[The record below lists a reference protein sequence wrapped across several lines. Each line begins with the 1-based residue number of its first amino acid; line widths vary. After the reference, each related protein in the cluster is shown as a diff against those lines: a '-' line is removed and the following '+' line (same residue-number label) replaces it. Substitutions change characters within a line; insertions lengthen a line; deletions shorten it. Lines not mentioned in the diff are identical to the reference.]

1 MKNTI
6 SLLLFYLALTNSTIT
21 LLAQQK
27 AYEVTEETAWS
38 NFYLLDISND
48 KNWVYYN
55 NSIHFVGNRASI
67 KKMDSDKVFDFEKGH
82 TGKFSNNSK
91 WFSIMSNNNTLNW
104 VNLKTYRQD
113 SLQNVKT
120 AWFTTNANFLIVHDS
135 NNDVNA
141 INLNTG
147 DKTIPGKST
156 LYSIR
161 PIHDGAAMVFNTV
174 NGNILKVLDFK
185 NNKELEVL
193 KLPKVQFKRIAWN
206 KKGDK
211 LAFIFQHD
219 ENKPIHL
226 GLFDYNTKKVRFL
239 NEEIPSAAYNGLDI
253 ADAEITLNDDG
264 TRVFFR
270 VKNTNKPLESSVEVW
285 DTADPIMYSRKK
297 FNYED
302 KDTPWLHVWLL
313 DSGNV
318 IPIETKEK
326 SKAIWS
332 PNTEY
337 AIIYSPQDYEP
348 QFNFRPFADLYTL
361 NLNNGS
367 KQKIID
373 KQYTHG
379 SYLKIAPKGN
389 YLAYFRDNNWWVY
402 DINLDRHTNITES
415 IPVRFDDEF
424 LTNWSFPQPYGL
436 SAWSNNEKEVYIN
449 DAYDIWKISVNGSQ
463 KQKLTNGRKD
473 KIRHTIVDM
482 PEIPKIESNEY
493 FMRIPVLQEDNE
505 IVLGV
510 QSRQNY
516 SSGFY
521 ILKPNGYLNKIA
533 FKDKRLSRLFSL
545 NKNSYVFQEESLN
558 VPPSVTYVNSKN
570 KQEKTIVKSNK
581 GWEDF
586 KWPDKKLIQ
595 YSTHFADDLK
605 GILIYPVNYN
615 PKKKYPMI
623 VHVYEDYSVF
633 YHTFLPPVPKNE
645 VGFNYIN
652 YALEDYFVLLPDIVY
667 QKSKTG
673 TSATLCVLSAID
685 KVLEKEKSVDVN
697 KLGLIGHSFGGYETA
712 FIITQTDRFKAAVAG
727 NGIFNLYSN
736 YFEYQKLKGIPE
748 YLRIEK
754 GQFRMKDAFFENKE
768 AYLENSPIHHFDHI
782 NTPLLIWAG
791 KEDDNIDH
799 KQSVQGFLA
808 LRRLQKPAVMY
819 LYENEGHVILDKAN
833 QVHLTNKI
841 KNWFDAHLK

>member
-6 SLLLFYLALTNSTIT
+6 SLLLFYLALTNSTIN
-21 LLAQQK
+21 LFAQQK
-27 AYEVTEETAWS
+27 AYEVNEETSWS
-38 NFYLLDISND
+38 NFYLVDISND
-48 KNWVYYN
+48 KNWAYYN
-55 NSIHFVGNRASI
+55 NSIHFVGNKASI
-67 KKMDSDKVFDFEKGH
+67 KKMDSDKVFDFENGH

-120 AWFTTNANFLIVHDS
+120 AWFTTNANFLIAHNSD
-135 NNDVNA
+135 ND
-141 INLNTG
+141 INVIDLNTG
-147 DKTIPGKST
+147 DKTIPGKSS
-156 LYSIR
+156 LFSIR
-161 PIHDGAAMVFNTV
+161 PIQDGVAMVFNTE
-174 NGNILKVLDFK
+174 NGDFLKIIDFK
-185 NNKELEVL
+185 DNTEQEVL
-193 KLPKVQFKRIAWN
+193 KLPKVQFKRMTWN

-211 LAFIFQHD
+211 LAFVFQHD
-219 ENKPIHL
+219 EDKPLNL
-226 GLFDYNTKKVRFL
+226 GLFDYDTKKVRFL
-239 NEEIPSAAYNGLDI
+239 NENMPSASYNDLDI

-270 VKNTNKPLESSVEVW
+270 VKNTNIPLESSVEVW

-297 FNYED
+297 FNYAD
-302 KDTPWLHVWLL
+302 MDTPRLNVWL
-313 DSGNV
+313 DSGKV
-318 IPIETKEK
+318 IPIETKKYSK
-326 SKAIWS
+326 SIWN

-337 AIIYSPQDYEP
+337 AIIYNPKDYEP
-348 QFNFRPFADLYTL
+348 QFNFRPFADLYIL

-379 SYLKIAPKGN
+379 NYLKIAPKGN
-389 YLAYFRDNNWWVY
+389 YLAYFRDNNWWIY
-402 DINLDRHTNITES
+402 DIKLDRHTNLTEG

-449 DAYDIWKISVNGSQ
+449 DAYDIWKISVDGSQ
-463 KQKLTNGRKD
+463 KQKLTNGRKE
-473 KIRHTIVDM
+473 KLRHSIVDM
-482 PEIPKIESNEY
+482 QDIPKIVSNEY
-493 FMRIPVLQEDNE
+493 FMRIPVLQANNE

-510 QSRQNY
+510 QSLQNY

-521 ILKPNGYLNKIA
+521 ILKPNGSLNKIA

-545 NKNSYVFQEESLN
+545 NNDSYIFQEESLN
-558 VPPSVTYVNSKN
+558 IPPSVNYVNLKT
-570 KQEKTIVKSNK
+570 KREKTIVKSNK

-586 KWPDKKLIQ
+586 KWPEKKLIQ

-605 GILIYPVNYN
+605 GVLIYPVNYN
-615 PKKKYPMI
+615 PEKKYPMV
-623 VHVYEDYSVF
+623 VHIYEDSSKF
-633 YHTFLPPVPKNE
+633 YHIFYPPTHGSE
-645 VGFNYIN
+645 IGFTNLN
-652 YALEDYFVLLPDIVY
+652 FALDDYFVLLPDIVY
-667 QKSKTG
+667 LKNKVG
-673 TSATLCVLSAID
+673 YSATQCVLSAID
-685 KVLEKEKSVDVN
+685 KVLETEKSVDAD

-736 YFEYQKLKGIPE
+736 YFEYQKLVGIPE

-754 GQFRMKDAFFENKE
+754 GQFRMKDTFFENKE
-768 AYLENSPIHHFDHI
+768 AYIENSPIHHYDQV

-791 KEDDNIDH
+791 KVDDNIDH
-799 KQSVQGFLA
+799 KQSVQGYLA

-819 LYENEGHVILDKAN
+819 LYENEGHVIIDNNN
-833 QVHLTNKI
+833 QKDLTNRI
-841 KNWFDAHLK
+841 KNWFDTYLK